1 MAGISVGGGGG
12 GRRSVDVELSNVPMI
27 DLMMVLIA
35 FLLVTAVWSTMSRVD
50 ADAKVPG
57 PQEDVP
63 PCMLGSCGPEKE
75 LHLDARS
82 PDAFILEWR
91 QGGTLIKTATVPRRT
106 AASTSPLRFPELQ
119 SALEKEWATDGAHR
133 DATDTARDRVVLQ
146 TANGARYEEIVAEM
160 DAVYGVTR
168 TSRGAK
174 VPAFAVT
181 FAVR

>member
-12 GRRSVDVELSNVPMI
+12 KRRSMDVEVSTLPMI

-35 FLLVTAVWSTMSRVD
+35 FLLVTAVWTTMSRVD

-82 PDAFILEWR
+82 PDAFVLEWR
-91 QGGTLIKTATVPRRT
+91 MGETLVKSATVPRRT
-106 AASTSPLRFPELQ
+106 SPTDSPLRYPELQ
-119 SALEKEWATDGAHR
+119 AALEKEWAADGVHR
-133 DATDTARDRVVLQ
+133 DPRDPVRDRVVLQ

-160 DAVYGVTR
+160 DAVYGVSR
-168 TSRGAK
+168 GSRGAK
-174 VPAFAVT
+174 APAFAVT

>member
-1 MAGISVGGGGG
+1 MAGISVGGGNGK
-12 GRRSVDVELSNVPMI
+12 RRSMDVEVSTLPMI
-27 DLMMVLIA
+27 DLMMVLVA

-50 ADAKVPG
+50 ADARVPG
-57 PQEDVP
+57 AQDDVP

-82 PDAFILEWR
+82 PDAFVLEWR
-91 QGGTLIKTATVPRRT
+91 QGVTLIKTATVPRR
-106 AASTSPLRFPELQ
+106 ADSATSPLRYPELQ
-119 SALEKEWATDGAHR
+119 AALQKEWAEDGAHR
-133 DATDTARDRVVLQ
+133 DTRDPKRDRVVLQ
-146 TANGARYEEIVAEM
+146 TSNGARYEEVVAAM

-168 TSRGAK
+168 VALGAT